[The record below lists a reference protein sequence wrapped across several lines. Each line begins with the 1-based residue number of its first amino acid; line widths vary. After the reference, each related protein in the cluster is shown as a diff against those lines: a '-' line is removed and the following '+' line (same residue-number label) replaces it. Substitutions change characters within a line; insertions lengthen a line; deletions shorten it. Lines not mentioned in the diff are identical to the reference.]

1 MMYYTNICFGI
12 FATLYSVCVL
22 MGEPPFFLKIF
33 ALVNSIVF
41 LARSF
46 SSSDY

>member
-1 MMYYTNICFGI
+1 MNMNLVFGI

-22 MGEPPFFLKIF
+22 MGEPPIFLQIF

-41 LARSF
+41 LALS
-46 SSSDY
+46 SPSSDH

>member
-1 MMYYTNICFGI
+1 MYTNLVFGI

-22 MGEPPFFLKIF
+22 MSEPPFFLQIF

-41 LARSF
+41 IARSF
-46 SSSDY
+46 SSSDH